1 MPYNKNLDNKEKY
14 LNNLIKTGNA
24 GEQTWAKNQL
34 QTLSRAK
41 ATYGGTG
48 TAMPTKNAL
57 NDNMYQATA
66 DGDIGN
72 IRAPLKN
79 NQMDI
84 INNGTSATSTP
95 TSTSVATENTYTPL
109 GAYDDVGL
117 SAETLAQIEAL
128 MNAYSEVAPTP
139 ASTGLSANDI
149 LSWDENYNKNNE
161 QPTYTGKYD
170 PEIEAL
176 LNEILTREDF
186 SYNAENDPLYA
197 QLRTMYNREGDRAM
211 RETLAEAAAG
221 AGGMNTYAIA
231 AAQQARNYYASQLND
246 RIPELFQ
253 LAYEMYLQ
261 DKESKVEDLGIL
273 TGMDDRQYNR
283 FRDKMN
289 DWRADKDFAYGA
301 FTDAVNQGNWETS
314 FNYNKAVDDRNYAYQ
329 DYWTNKEWDANE
341 QSAAKDEVWKLIS
354 LGVTPSADLVAKA
367 GMSQSDIDLAV
378 AAVQAGNKGSTDN
391 TSKNG
396 YTGDTSGASGIT
408 DEIKNKAASITNNDE
423 LYSYIAGLVD
433 SGEIGVDEGDK
444 LYSNYVDY
452 NEKDKYKDMI
462 GSTSGWTVEKNGG
475 VNWFWGVDNNAIV
488 VAPNGEH
495 IRLDNLVDKLVDEG
509 MGKKEAK
516 EAVKKL
522 QKNLDI

>member
-95 TSTSVATENTYTPL
+95 TSTSAATENTYTPL
-109 GAYDDVGL
+109 GAYNDAGL
-117 SAETLAQIEAL
+117 PAEVLAQIEAL
-128 MNAYSEVAPTP
+128 INAYSEVTPTP

-197 QLRTMYNREGDRAM
+197 QFKTMYNREGDRAM

-246 RIPELFQ
+246 RIPELYQ

-273 TGMDDRQYNR
+273 TGMDDRQYDR
-283 FRDKMN
+283 FRDTMN

-341 QSAAKDEVWKLIS
+341 QSDDNNTPKYDSDDNDNDGYK
-354 LGVTPSADLVAKA
+354 GDTPS
-367 GMSQSDIDLAV
+367 G
-378 AAVQAGNKGSTDN
+378 
-391 TSKNG
+391 NG
-396 YTGDTSGASGIT
+396 YTGITEDIDKQCASFKTNAALGFFLDTLVAAGQITTEEADIQMAKYADDNEIYKKDESGNDTSEWSYSDMVKSTKGWEVDTDAIKGGTGGGNLFGI
-408 DEIKNKAASITNNDE
+408 DR
-423 LYSYIAGLVD
+423 
-433 SGEIGVDEGDK
+433 
-444 LYSNYVDY
+444 
-452 NEKDKYKDMI
+452 
-462 GSTSGWTVEKNGG
+462 
-475 VNWFWGVDNNAIV
+475 NAV
-488 VAPNGEH
+488 VIAPNGESMTLNEL
-495 IRLDNLVDKLVDEG
+495 RNKLVAED
-509 MGKKEAK
+509 MKKSEATNLIQ
-516 EAVKKL
+516 ELQQKL
-522 QKNLDI
+522 GIANATLFGW

>member
-1 MPYNKNLDNKEKY
+1 MSYNKNTDWDDKEKH

-34 QTLSRAK
+34 QTLAQAK
-41 ATYGGTG
+41 ASYGGAG
-48 TAMPTKNAL
+48 TAIPTKNAL

-79 NQMDI
+79 NQMGI

-95 TSTSVATENTYTPL
+95 TSTSAVTENTYTPL
-109 GAYDDVGL
+109 GTSDDAGL
-117 SAETLAQIEAL
+117 SAEALAQIEAL
-128 MNAYSEVAPTP
+128 MNAYSEVAPTS

-170 PEIEAL
+170 PQIDAL

-197 QLRTMYNREGDRAM
+197 QFKTMYNREGDRAM

-246 RIPELFQ
+246 RIPELYQ

-273 TGMDDRQYNR
+273 TGMDDRQYDR
-283 FRDKMN
+283 FRDTMN

-314 FNYNKAVDDRNYAYQ
+314 FNYNKAVDDRDFAYK

-341 QSAAKDEVWKLIS
+341 QSAAKDEDNS
-354 LGVTPSADLVAKA
+354 TPKYDF
-367 GMSQSDIDLAV
+367 D
-378 AAVQAGNKGSTDN
+378 DN
-391 TSKNG
+391 DNNG
-396 YTGDTSGASGIT
+396 YKGIT
-408 DEIKNKAASITNNDE
+408 DEIKNKAASITNNNE
-423 LYSYIAGLVD
+423 LFSYIAGLVD

-452 NEKDKYKDMI
+452 NEKDTYSEMVK
-462 GSTSGWTVEKNGG
+462 STKGWEVDTDAIKGG
-475 VNWFWGVDNNAIV
+475 TGGGNLFGIDRNAV
-488 VAPNGEH
+488 VIAPNGESMTLNEL
-495 IRLDNLVDKLVDEG
+495 RNKLVAEN
-509 MGKKEAK
+509 MKKSEATNLIQ
-516 EAVKKL
+516 ELQQKL
-522 QKNLDI
+522 GIANGTLFGW